1 MNCTGK
7 RIIQKILAILIIMSM
22 TMANLT
28 MVGMNL
34 VSYAADFIEI
44 NNSNVRFNAY
54 FKDGSQSQL
63 TTQKLDE
70 KDLKLAIELGV
81 SNDGYLTDGKIQ
93 LDDNANFKF

>member
-44 NNSNVRFNAY
+44 N
-54 FKDGSQSQL
+54 KC
-63 TTQKLDE
+63 
-70 KDLKLAIELGV
+70 
-81 SNDGYLTDGKIQ
+81 
-93 LDDNANFKF
+93 